1 MSKNAQRLSQVVSTF
16 GPGAMV
22 DLPTRSVVIGGLE
35 LWDMRGGSFTT
46 IPEPRLT
53 MRLEQLLKTQ
63 GRLADTK
70 NLSLRTPPV
79 ADGRPGQVPPGI
91 AAPVFPGLV
100 RLRTGRHHRWWP
112 ANPRVAADSSAGKTS
127 TRAAAGADSFLTTA
141 RNPK

>member
-22 DLPTRSVVIGGLE
+22 DFPTRSVVIGGLE
-35 LWDMRGGSFTT
+35 LWDMRGGTFTT

-53 MRLEQLLKTQ
+53 LRLEQLLKSQ

-79 ADGRPGQVPPGI
+79 TDGRPGQLPLPSSTPRHCR
-91 AAPVFPGLV
+91 AMCGLD
-100 RLRTGRHHRWWP
+100 RQLE
-112 ANPRVAADSSAGKTS
+112 
-127 TRAAAGADSFLTTA
+127 
-141 RNPK
+141 